1 MPQLKSLEI
10 GLNITEIPSNAI
22 VPVGN
27 QTKLDH
33 LMMIGKHHNIT
44 VKSNAFQHLIQL
56 VEIDFHETTIKT
68 IEEEAF
74 KLNSE
79 SEFNSIIIRFYRCNL
94 TGETFKNGS
103 FDGLSKPIKITFLDS
118 DINYLSE
125 GAFKTVLN
133 NNLGSIDL
141 YTNETQRNS
150 ELDCS
155 DCRNYWL
162 IKENKQEQ
170 VNHANCKDEGHKKLF
185 DDDIKSKLS
194 QKCK

>member
-33 LMMIGKHHNIT
+33 LMIIEKHHNIT
-44 VKSNAFQHLIQL
+44 VKSNAFQHLSQL

>member
-1 MPQLKSLEI
+1 MPQLATLSI

-27 QTKLDH
+27 QTKLTF
-33 LMMIGKHHNIT
+33 LTIIGKYHNIT
-44 VKSNAFQHLIQL
+44 VKSNAFQHLSQL
-56 VEIDFHETTIKT
+56 LEIDFHETTIKT

-79 SEFNSIIIRFYRCNL
+79 SGLTSIIIQFYKCNL

-103 FDGLSKPIKITFLDS
+103 FDGLSKPIKITFRDS

-141 YTNETQRNS
+141 YTNGPQQNS

-162 IKENKQEQ
+162 IKENKQQQ
-170 VNHANCKDEGHKKLF
+170 VTHANCKGEGHKKLF

>member
-1 MPQLKSLEI
+1 MPQLATLSI

-22 VPVGN
+22 VPVSGN
-27 QTKLDH
+27 QSSLFFVGVT
-33 LMMIGKHHNIT
+33 GKYHNLT
-44 VKSNAFQHLIQL
+44 VKSNAFQHLSQL
-56 VEIDFHETTIKT
+56 LEIDFHETTIKT
-68 IEEEAF
+68 IEKDAF
-74 KLNSE
+74 KVNSE
-79 SEFNSIIIRFYRCNL
+79 TGFISTDIQFIGCNL
-94 TGETFKNGS
+94 TGETFQNGS
-103 FDGLSKPIKITFLDS
+103 FDGKNRINVMFLDS

-141 YTNETQRNS
+141 YTNGPQRNS

-162 IKENKQEQ
+162 IKENKQQQ
-170 VNHANCKDEGHKKLF
+170 VTHANCKGEGHKKLF
-185 DDDIKSKLS
+185 DDDIRSKLS